1 MPQGSNRSATP
12 TVASGGAESGATAPD
27 IATLLQFLRDELE
40 VQERKRYPEEE
51 AEPEPRPVLPVAPA
65 VVEGLV
71 QRYGLPPVYRAF
83 LLALGRQGLSVLP
96 GPFQELVIYS
106 APELERAQV
115 GFRGPRLGDDGFVA
129 PHGWRRTWIVIA
141 FDNGDPYF
149 LDVTKTLPGGDT
161 PVWTA
166 MHGTGTW
173 EPHLAASS
181 LAQFL
186 QILRVWARIVVPH
199 YDPENPDEP
208 LDDAHLRRLTNE
220 ITQIDSAAASH
231 WTI

>member
-1 MPQGSNRSATP
+1 
-12 TVASGGAESGATAPD
+12 VPD
-27 IATLLQFLRDELE
+27 VTTLLQLLRDELY
-40 VQERKRYPEEE
+40 VQERRRDLETDDE
-51 AEPEPRPVLPVAPA
+51 ATPPPVVPVAPA
-65 VVEGLV
+65 AVDALV
-71 QRYGLPPVYRAF
+71 QRYSLPPAYQAI
-83 LLALGRQGLSVLP
+83 LLTLGRQGISVLP
-96 GPFQELVIYS
+96 GPFQELVIYA

-141 FDNGDPYF
+141 FDHGDPYF
-149 LDVTKTLPGGDT
+149 LDVTKTLPDGDS

-173 EPHLAASS
+173 EPRLAASS
-181 LAQFL
+181 LSQFL
-186 QILRVWARIVVPH
+186 QILRVWTRIVVPH
-199 YDPENPDEP
+199 YDPQNPDEP

-220 ITQIDSAAASH
+220 IAQIDSVATSH